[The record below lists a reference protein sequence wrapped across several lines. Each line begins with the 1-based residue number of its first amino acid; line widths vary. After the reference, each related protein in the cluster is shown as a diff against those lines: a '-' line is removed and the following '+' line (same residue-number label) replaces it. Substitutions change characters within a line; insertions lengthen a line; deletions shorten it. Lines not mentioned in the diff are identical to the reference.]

1 MINIQETKNKI
12 AELEKRINDA
22 QRDADRYKA
31 MQLALKLVIN
41 GEYGAMANS
50 HFVFSNPQ
58 IANAITSMGREI
70 INYMDK
76 VNEYYWYNMWHVDY
90 ELHKALQIEKP
101 RKLDK
106 EKEPVSI
113 YIDTDSLFVGFQPGM
128 DSCNWN
134 REPLEFVELVNKHRL
149 SDYFKEKLDE
159 YAHKYGVENIQD
171 FELERID
178 ESVLFLEKK
187 RYVQNIVY
195 EDGYYY
201 NRLEYIYAKGVEL
214 VKSSTPLFVREKLTE
229 LMKYIL
235 DTRHELSISELNKKV
250 REIKQQ
256 FIMADIEDISSTSS
270 VNNYDKWCID
280 DQVEFKYALGTPF
293 HIKAAIFHNY
303 LLNQNS
309 KYKKKYNLLTSG
321 QKIKYYYCKDRRNN
335 VFAYSRGLFPKEFAP
350 EIDVDEQF
358 ERTVL
363 NIVNMFIEALGLPR
377 LNSRL
382 TFNLSLF

>member
-1 MINIQETKNKI
+1 MNVKELKSKI
-12 AELEKRINDA
+12 LELEDKISIA
-22 QRDADRYKA
+22 QRDADRYNA

-50 HFVFSNPQ
+50 HFIFSNSQ

-70 INYMDK
+70 INYMDQ
-76 VNEYYWYNMWHVDY
+76 VNEKYWHTMWHVDY
-90 ELHKALQIEKP
+90 ELHEKLQIERP
-101 RKLDK
+101 RKIDK
-106 EKEPVSI
+106 ENEPVSI

-134 REPLEFVELVNKHRL
+134 REPLEFIELVNKHRL
-149 SDYFKEKLDE
+149 SGYFKECLDE

-178 ESVLFLEKK
+178 ESVVFLEKK
-187 RYVQNIVY
+187 RYVQNIVF

-214 VKSSTPLFVREKLTE
+214 IKSSTPLFVREKLTE
-229 LMKYIL
+229 LMKYLL
-235 DTRHELSISELNKKV
+235 DTTHELSISELNKKV

-256 FIMADIEDISSTSS
+256 FKIADIEDISSTSGI
-270 VNNYDKWCID
+270 NNYDKWCIN
-280 DQVEFKYALGTPF
+280 DQSDFKYELGTPF
-293 HIKAAIFHNY
+293 HIKASIFHNY

-309 KYKKKYNLLTSG
+309 KYKKKYNLLKSG
-321 QKIKYYYCKDRRNN
+321 QKIKYYYCKDKRNK
-335 VFAYSRGLFPKEFAP
+335 VFAYSRGMFPKEFAP
-350 EIDVDEQF
+350 EIDIDAQF

-363 NIVNMFIEALGLPR
+363 NIPT